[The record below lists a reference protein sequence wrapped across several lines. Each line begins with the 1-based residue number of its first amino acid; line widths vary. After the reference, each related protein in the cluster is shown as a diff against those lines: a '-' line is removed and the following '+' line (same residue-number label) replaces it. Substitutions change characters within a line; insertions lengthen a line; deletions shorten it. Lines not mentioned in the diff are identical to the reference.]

1 MHSTLD
7 THLSFAFAFSFA
19 ALAGFA
25 TLAALAGFAT
35 LAALAAASFQSTT

>member
-7 THLSFAFAFSFA
+7 THLSFAFAFA

-25 TLAALAGFAT
+25 TLAALASF
-35 LAALAAASFQSTT
+35 AAASFQSTT